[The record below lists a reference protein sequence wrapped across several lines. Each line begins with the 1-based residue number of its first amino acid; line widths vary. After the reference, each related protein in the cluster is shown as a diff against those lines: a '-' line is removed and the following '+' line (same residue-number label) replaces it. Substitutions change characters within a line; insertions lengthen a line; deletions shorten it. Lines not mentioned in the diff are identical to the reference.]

1 MSSNIRQAESEASER
16 IIESNYSA
24 AVDRAFDH
32 EKLEA
37 IKASDE
43 EERIGRVVSVSGS
56 QVMVLLESVLDE
68 GLSKLGDE
76 LQIGSLV
83 KMYTRTS
90 SVFGMVSGLTIP
102 IPSPD
107 NTESE
112 LKMVEVEL
120 VGEALRRNDTDQ
132 DTFQR
137 GISFCPTLGKGVF
150 TTSHKDL
157 KHVYARPAVSSV
169 QIGHI
174 YQDQTLP
181 AFVAT
186 DDLLGKHFAILGT
199 TGSGKSCA
207 VALLLRSIL
216 TQHSNGHVLL
226 LDLHNEYGHAFADCA
241 EVLGPGTLELPYWL
255 LNFEEIREIVV
266 GAESDDRQADTV
278 ILRSAILEA
287 KRRYQVTDEESDYIT
302 ADTPVPYRLSDLIQQ
317 IDHTLGKLDKPTDSA
332 PYLRLKER
340 LTTLQADKR
349 FAFMFQGITV
359 RDNMAA
365 IMSRIFRLPVAGRPI
380 TILDLSGVPSEI
392 LNVVISLLCRL
403 TFDFALWSD
412 RELPVLLVCEEAHR
426 YVTQDEHLG
435 FQATKRV
442 LGRIAKEGRKYGVSL
457 CLVSQRPS
465 DLSVGILTQCNTIF
479 AMRMSN
485 QKDQDFVSG
494 TLSES
499 AEGLLDSLPTLRT
512 GEAIAVGEGVS
523 VPVRLQ
529 FDMLPENQ
537 TPRSGTA
544 SFSSAWEADHKDQQF
559 AAMVI
564 ERWRRQRR

>member
-1 MSSNIRQAESEASER
+1 MSSDIRQAESEASER